1 MIELILALNALF
13 IAFGAFYLMWWHVFK
28 ETNEMFNTHRS
39 ERVKTLPGNT
49 VVDQR
54 MQRRLDSIIT
64 SAQMEAFYG
73 SLGGDFSDS
82 KPQYVNKKTRKDYD
96 YLDGEIL

>member
-1 MIELILALNALF
+1 
-13 IAFGAFYLMWWHVFK
+13 
-28 ETNEMFNTHRS
+28 
-39 ERVKTLPGNT
+39 
-49 VVDQR
+49 

-73 SLGGDFSDS
+73 SLGGDFADS